1 MGSHFLKI
9 CRCWFGFT
17 FFRQDVRSLVTW
29 FLAMALW
36 CLIMTIWSL
45 ACTIHVLGYD
55 LCPWGTQI
63 SKHGIFVVLSYQ
75 KISIPLINKHNVCH
89 VWHHGCSPWPC
100 CFWPQPYGLWSHCPW
115 HSPNCVPMSWKW
127 RRTIALLVACKWAQH
142 RQLPTFYIYIFY
154 HIILAMV
161 LCWLATTMWSFGR
174 MVLGI
179 HQIGIPYVLTNM
191 FFLDIGFFFLSCFD
205 ILDTIWCSPLGW
217 ARTYN
222 NMMRYLLSNHSTN
235 APTKAYETKKVV
247 YIWVIC

>member
-1 MGSHFLKI
+1 ML
-9 CRCWFGFT
+9 WDPT
-17 FFRQDVRSLVTW
+17 FWRFVGVGLGLLSLDK
-29 FLAMALW
+29 
-36 CLIMTIWSL
+36 LIMTIWSL

-142 RQLPTFYIYIFY
+142 RQMPTFYIYIY
-154 HIILAMV
+154 
-161 LCWLATTMWSFGR
+161 
-174 MVLGI
+174 
-179 HQIGIPYVLTNM
+179 
-191 FFLDIGFFFLSCFD
+191 FFLSHNFGHGALLVGHNHVIFWSHGPWHPPNWYSIRVD
-205 ILDTIWCSPLGW
+205 QYVLPWHWIFLSFMFWYIGHYMMLTLRLGKDLQQHDEIPFIQSFYQRSHQSLW
-217 ARTYN
+217 D
-222 NMMRYLLSNHSTN
+222 
-235 APTKAYETKKVV
+235 
-247 YIWVIC
+247 